1 MSEGPERAKERA
13 KEVAERLFALM
24 PDFDYFDLTMHRLEY
39 IIENLDEEAAR
50 EVLAYYD
57 LVELA
62 RQCRHY
68 AHVLLHIAWHID
80 EILRR

>member
-1 MSEGPERAKERA
+1 MSEGSERAKEGA

-39 IIENLDEEAAR
+39 IVENLDEETVR

-57 LVELA
+57 LAELA

-68 AHVLLHIAWHID
+68 ANVLLHIARHID